1 MIRTIADFDR
11 LWQTEMEATQKI
23 FKHLTTRSLT
33 QEVHPDVRTLGRLAW
48 HVVTSIP
55 EMGARTGLTFPGP
68 AADAPVPAT
77 AKEIFDAYNVLAISL
92 LQQVKTGWKDDTLL
106 VEDEMYGEK
115 WMRGLTLQILV
126 LHQIHH
132 RAQMTVVM
140 RLLGLSIPGIYGPA
154 KEEWASF
161 GATPPAV

>member
-23 FKHLTTRSLT
+23 FKHLTTKSLT

-48 HVVTSIP
+48 HIVASIP
-55 EMGARTGLTFPGP
+55 EMGGRTGLTFRGP
-68 AADAPVPAT
+68 APDAPVPKT

-92 LQQVKTGWKDDTLL
+92 LQQVKNNWKDETLL
-106 VEDEMYGEK
+106 VEDDMYGEK
-115 WMRGLTLQILV
+115 WARGLTLHILAG
-126 LHQIHH
+126 HQIHH

-161 GATPPAV
+161 GTAPPAI

>member
-33 QEVHPDVRTLGRLAW
+33 QEVHPDVRTLARLAW
-48 HVVTSIP
+48 HMVTSIP
-55 EMGARTGLTFPGP
+55 EMGSRTGLTFPGP
-68 AADAPVPAT
+68 AHDAPVPAT

-92 LQQVKTGWKDDTLL
+92 LQQVKSTWKDETLL
-106 VEDEMYGEK
+106 VEDDMYGEK
-115 WMRGLTLQILV
+115 WARGLTLHILAA
-126 LHQIHH
+126 HQIHH

-161 GATPPAV
+161 GAAPPAI